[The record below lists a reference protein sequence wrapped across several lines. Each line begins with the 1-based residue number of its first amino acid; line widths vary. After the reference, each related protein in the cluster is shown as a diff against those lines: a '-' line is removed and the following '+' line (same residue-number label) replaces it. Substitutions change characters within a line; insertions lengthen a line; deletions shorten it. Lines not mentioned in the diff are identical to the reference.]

1 MSCLC
6 HPCHVVSLDWSTC
19 HREMVHLAT
28 WKVQKWLPRVTL
40 CVMLTSSSINQMLP
54 RALSSL
60 DPYRLLVSHPFSY
73 GSTSV
78 ITCHSHIAITITTI
92 QNQLVVF
99 GPPSSGLWHKGR
111 VGTVILHR
119 QSCDQKFGKIGHCT
133 PPCTLMLKIARA
145 CTWLTI
151 CGWGRMATNPPTYM
165 LVF

>member
-1 MSCLC
+1 MPNHPTGSVQSLPGLSLWDDVMLVPSLPRSVFRLVHMSPRNGPLS
-6 HPCHVVSLDWSTC
+6 HLKSPKMTSTC
-19 HREMVHLAT
+19 HM
-28 WKVQKWLPRVTL
+28 

-133 PPCTLMLKIARA
+133 PPAH
-145 CTWLTI
+145 
-151 CGWGRMATNPPTYM
+151 
-165 LVF
+165 